1 MWRASWDA
9 VRAGA
14 TEARCHVGQFLSSI
28 GGILDSVSDTSSRL
42 LKLLSLLQAPR
53 EWPGSELAGRLQV
66 SRRTIRR
73 DVERLRGL
81 GYPVEATMGTGGG
94 YRLVAGMAMPPLLL
108 DDEEAVAITVGLATA
123 ARHPVQGIGEA
134 SVRALAKLEQVLPSR
149 LRYRVSSLNAA
160 TVQLAAGNG
169 PGVDPGLLTTLAAA
183 ITGRER
189 VRFGYQAGDGT
200 GSTRLADPHRLVAA
214 GRRWYLLAYDNDRQ
228 DWRIFRIDRIRDLQ
242 PTGARTPSRTPPA
255 DAAAYVAGQL
265 YSLAPT
271 YRAIATLHAPAA
283 EVARR
288 LGSAASS
295 LTATGERT
303 CRIETH
309 ADTLEWLAFRLI
321 LSGCEFE
328 VHQPPELVGY
338 LRALAA
344 RLTRAAS
351 RGTPPAG
358 PSDPVARK

>member
-1 MWRASWDA
+1 

-14 TEARCHVGQFLSSI
+14 TEARCHVGQLLSSTE
-28 GGILDSVSDTSSRL
+28 GILDSVSDASSRL

-94 YRLVAGMAMPPLLL
+94 YRLVAGTAMPPLLL
-108 DDEEAVAITVGLATA
+108 DDDEAVAITVGLATA

-149 LRYRVSSLNAA
+149 LRYRVRSLNAA
-160 TVQLAAGNG
+160 TAPLPAGDG
-169 PGVDPGLLTTLAAA
+169 PGVDPGLLTTLATA

-228 DWRIFRIDRIRDLQ
+228 DWRIFRTDRIRDLQ
-242 PTGARTPSRTPPA
+242 PTGTRTPPRDLPA
-255 DAAAYVAGQL
+255 DAAAYVAGRL
-265 YSLAPT
+265 HSLAPT

-283 EVARR
+283 DVARR
-288 LGSAASS
+288 LGGAASDV
-295 LTATGERT
+295 TATGERT
-303 CRIETH
+303 CRLETH

-328 VHQPPELVGY
+328 VHQPPELAGY
-338 LRALAA
+338 LRALGA
-344 RLTRAAS
+344 RLTRAA
-351 RGTPPAG
+351 GH
-358 PSDPVARK
+358 

>member
-1 MWRASWDA
+1 M
-9 VRAGA
+9 
-14 TEARCHVGQFLSSI
+14 
-28 GGILDSVSDTSSRL
+28 SDTPSRL

-81 GYPVEATMGTGGG
+81 GYPVEATMGAGGG

-108 DDEEAVAITVGLATA
+108 DDDEAVAITVGLATA

-149 LRYRVSSLNAA
+149 LRYRVRSLSAA
-160 TVQLAAGNG
+160 TVPLPAGDG

-189 VRFGYQAGDGT
+189 VRFGYQAGDGAA
-200 GSTRLADPHRLVAA
+200 STRLADPHRLVAA

-228 DWRIFRIDRIRDLQ
+228 DWRIFRTDRIRDLQ
-242 PTGARTPSRTPPA
+242 PTGTRTRLRDLPA
-255 DAAAYVAGQL
+255 DAGAYVAGKL

-283 EVARR
+283 DVARL
-288 LGSAASS
+288 LGGAASDV
-295 LTATGERT
+295 TATGERT
-303 CRIETH
+303 CRLETH

-328 VHQPPELVGY
+328 VHQPPELAGY
-338 LRALAA
+338 LLALGA
-344 RLTRAAS
+344 RLTRAA
-351 RGTPPAG
+351 GN
-358 PSDPVARK
+358 